1 MDKTPRLLRA
11 VTAAVAIAALC
22 TLPACS
28 SKTPLDQAPLAGAR
42 IGGDFTLVDKTGTPR
57 TWVEFKG
64 KWRVVYF
71 GFTSCPDACPLDL
84 GILMKGFASFAK
96 ADPQLAA
103 NVQPIFISI
112 DPARDT
118 PARVGEFAAA
128 FSPRLLGLTG
138 SPEAVA
144 AVTKSFAVYAAR
156 GEDMPGGGYNMNH
169 SRIAYLFDPD
179 GKPIAV
185 LPVDKG
191 MKDGPDA
198 VAAELA
204 KWLR

>member
-1 MDKTPRLLRA
+1 MDNTPHLLRT

-42 IGGDFTLVDKTGTPR
+42 IGGDFTLVDKAGTPR

-71 GFTSCPDACPLDL
+71 GFTNCPDACPLDL
-84 GILMKGFASFAK
+84 QILMKGFGAFAK
-96 ADPQLAA
+96 ANPQLAA
-103 NVQPIFISI
+103 TVQPIFITI
-112 DPARDT
+112 DPSRDT

-128 FSPRLLGLTG
+128 FSPRLLGLSG